1 MTWRGSLP
9 SFRRARRPNTTSCQV
24 DSASKV
30 GTLYIVGTPIGNLE
44 DVTMRA
50 LRVLR
55 EVDLIAAEDT
65 RRTARLLQHY
75 SIATPATSLHEH
87 NERGKTPGLIDRLRA
102 GQSIAVVSDAGMPL
116 VSDPGALLVRAARAA
131 GISVQVVPGPSAI
144 TAVLAGAGISGPF
157 AFMGFPPASGK
168 ARGDWATK
176 VGQMTAIGAVVFY
189 ESPHRFR
196 RTMSLLLDKLGNRQ
210 IIVGRELTKAFEE
223 LVEQPISS
231 FAESDRV
238 ARGEYVV
245 VIPHDLEP
253 GAAGADQAL
262 RPGPTELALEF
273 GGMTENGG
281 LRPKAAAKA
290 LAQKYG
296 LSASDVYRL
305 CVRGQDEER

>member
-1 MTWRGSLP
+1 L
-9 SFRRARRPNTTSCQV
+9 
-24 DSASKV
+24 V

-144 TAVLAGAGISGPF
+144 TAVLAGAGITGAF
-157 AFMGFPPASGK
+157 TFMGFPPSSGK
-168 ARGDWATK
+168 ARGEWIAE
-176 VGQMTAIGAVVFY
+176 VGRMTAVGAVVFF

-196 RTMSLLLDKLGNRQ
+196 RTMSLLLRELGDRP
-210 IIVGRELTKAFEE
+210 ITVGRELTKAYEE
-223 LVEQPISS
+223 LVEQPISALAGS
-231 FAESDRV
+231 APA

-245 VIPHDLEP
+245 VIPRVSESRKDAVDP
-253 GAAGADQAL
+253 AS
-262 RPGPTELALEF
+262 RPGPTELASEF
-273 GGMTENGG
+273 GEMTENGN

-290 LAQKYG
+290 LALKYG